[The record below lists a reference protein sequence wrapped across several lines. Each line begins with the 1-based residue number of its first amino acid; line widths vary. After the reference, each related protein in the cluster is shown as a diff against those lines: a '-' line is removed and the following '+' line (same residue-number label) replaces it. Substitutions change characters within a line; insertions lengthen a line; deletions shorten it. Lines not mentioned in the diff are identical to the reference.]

1 MTASQITPPISTPPD
16 ESNRID
22 IAVIG
27 AGMAGLSCAR
37 RLAEAGRQVVLFDK
51 SRGVGGRMAT
61 RRREQSSFDH
71 GAQYFTVHDA
81 AFAEQVAK
89 WQQAGAVAEWT
100 GLIYASD
107 ADGQLTQSSAQARY
121 VGTPRMSALARHLLA
136 DLPCHLSHRLTAL
149 HHDGDCWHLSFDG
162 QPEQLAHQVVLALP
176 APQLAALFA
185 PEDQM
190 HQLAASVQMQPTWA
204 VMIDTDEVLDVPF
217 EGCFVNHGVL
227 SWVACNSSKPARPH
241 LDQSQSWVLHANSEW
256 SQDHVD
262 DPVEQIQAAC
272 IAAFGDLIDQ
282 PLKVDM
288 SKISTH
294 RWLYALAEQPL
305 EQGCGWD
312 AVRGL
317 GVAGDWLHG
326 SRVEGAWLSGQ
337 RLAEQMLFG
346 INSIPT
352 AFAIDERDTVLSSDA
367 VH

>member
-1 MTASQITPPISTPPD
+1 MTTMPEDDLAMSKQD
-16 ESNRID
+16 NVID
-22 IAVIG
+22 VAIIG

-37 RLAEAGRQVVLFDK
+37 RLADAGRQVVLFDK

-81 AFAEQVAK
+81 AFAEQVAD

-100 GLIYASD
+100 GPIYASD
-107 ADGQLTQSSAQARY
+107 ADGQLAPTSAQTRY
-121 VGTPRMSALARHLLA
+121 VGTPRMSALGRHLLA
-136 DLPCHLSHRLTAL
+136 DLPCHLSHRLTTL
-149 HHDGDCWHLSFDG
+149 HHDGDVWHLSFDG
-162 QPEQLAHQVVLALP
+162 QPEQLARQVVLALP

-190 HQLAASVQMQPTWA
+190 HQLSASVQMQPTWA

-217 EGCFVNHGVL
+217 DGCFVNHGPL
-227 SWVACNSSKPARPH
+227 SWVACNSSKPERQP
-241 LDQSQSWVLHANSEW
+241 LDQAQSWVLHASSAW
-256 SQDHVD
+256 SQEHVD
-262 DPVEQIQAAC
+262 DHVEHVQAAL

-288 SKISTH
+288 SKISAH

-305 EQGCGWD
+305 EQGHAWD
-312 AVRGL
+312 AMRGL

-337 RLAEQMLFG
+337 RLAEQMLQLV
-346 INSIPT
+346 NRIPT
-352 AFAIDERDTVLSSDA
+352 ASALDERYTVFGSDA